1 MGNNL
6 DRIVTVSID
15 IASPIIDSNSFDNL
29 LIFGPA
35 PAKAGHTAP
44 AVGVYNSLEEVTG
57 TGYVAVGKDADIVG
71 VAARI
76 AFSQSPSPSKVF
88 IGTLAED
95 GDLASTLDGLLGMNG
110 WYVIC
115 PVGLSEEQLNT
126 VIEWTEAQKKMCGFA
141 SYKPATASQTIY
153 QRSFGMYCKESD
165 DQADADV
172 SPANQC
178 IAVGWTAK
186 CLNYHAGKETW
197 AHKTINGVAPSSL
210 TSTKIAALEAGNIS
224 YFIPTAS
231 KNISYQGKTLAG
243 EWIDTIRFRDW
254 LENDMQVRVA
264 NLFITNP
271 KIPYTDKGI
280 GLIQNQMIAS
290 LKSGVYYE
298 GIAPDEYDEDGN
310 LIPGFTTHVPLS
322 ANLTASQKA
331 SRKLTDCTFT
341 ARLAGAIHFT
351 EIKGTLTYNL

>member
-35 PAKAGHTAP
+35 PAKADHKAP

-172 SPANQC
+172 SQANQC

-210 TSTKIAALEAGNIS
+210 TSTQIAALEAGNIS
-224 YFIPTAS
+224 YFITTAS

-254 LENDMQVRVA
+254 LEND
-264 NLFITNP
+264 I
-271 KIPYTDKGI
+271 
-280 GLIQNQMIAS
+280 
-290 LKSGVYYE
+290 YY
-298 GIAPDEYDEDGN
+298 
-310 LIPGFTTHVPLS
+310 
-322 ANLTASQKA
+322 
-331 SRKLTDCTFT
+331 LTDPS
-341 ARLAGAIHFT
+341 ISP
-351 EIKGTLTYNL
+351 